1 MAGSEMNNEESEQ
14 MQHVLDGN
22 QKHLSDHGQK
32 LFNAINW

>member
-1 MAGSEMNNEESEQ
+1 MAENGSNQESEQ
-14 MQHVLDGN
+14 MQHVLNRD